1 MVVFIAQ
8 GTIARQPGSGRRTI
22 ITDEIRKIVEE
33 QMCRDNSHVLTLAWG
48 YSLNLRTIL
57 HCRGGRLGGVP
68 TASSYRM

>member
-33 QMCRDNSHVLTLAWG
+33 QMCRDNSHVLTSMGLFTKPED
-48 YSLNLRTIL
+48 YSSMLDIA
-57 HCRGGRLGGVP
+57 GVDV
-68 TASSYRM
+68 